1 MDDFK
6 KLWENWSLNNK
17 IIFVAACVSTVSM
30 LLSWVDIGISSA
42 NGFSTGTFLLLGFYV
57 YPMMQLIKNNELNKL
72 YARICSFGSLV
83 CSIIYISSNTI
94 SMFGESINV
103 SSTGAYIFLLASIA
117 FIVGIEKK

>member
-42 NGFSTGTFLLLGFYV
+42 NGFSTGTFLLLGFYA
-57 YPMMQLIKNNELNKL
+57 YPMMQLVKNNELNKL

-117 FIVGIEKK
+117 FIVGVEKK

>member
-57 YPMMQLIKNNELNKL
+57 YPMMQLVKNNELNKL
-72 YARICSFGSLV
+72 YARICSFGSLA
-83 CSIIYISSNTI
+83 CSIFYISSNTI
-94 SMFGESINV
+94 SMFGESVNV

-117 FIVGIEKK
+117 FIVGVEKK